1 MPSNLV
7 LARLNLVLDE
17 DVQPRPSFPLPIEG
31 TRTKTSRSADH
42 LDPRAHTRGNRP
54 NPVSKQFA
62 SSLDAAFHAG
72 SAAPIEPSVLRGS
85 GY

>member
-1 MPSNLV
+1 MSNDLV

-31 TRTKTSRSADH
+31 TRTRTSAAEH
-42 LDPRAHTRGNRP
+42 FDPRAHTRGNRP
-54 NPVSKQFA
+54 SLVSKPFA
-62 SSLDAAFHAG
+62 SSLDAAVHAA
-72 SAAPIEPSVLRGS
+72 SAAPTELSLLREG